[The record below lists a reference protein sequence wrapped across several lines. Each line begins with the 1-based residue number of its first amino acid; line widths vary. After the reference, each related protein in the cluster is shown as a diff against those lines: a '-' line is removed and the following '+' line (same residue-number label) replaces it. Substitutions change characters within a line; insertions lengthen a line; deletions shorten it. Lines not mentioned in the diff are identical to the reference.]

1 MKKRSRPS
9 FFRHLDEDY
18 ARRQAA
24 VGADAGKTKSKGVID
39 MSIKQFVWL
48 AVFFVALASF
58 GSAASTYA
66 IIDLAG
72 HGPAGEQGLQGVQGE
87 MGEQG
92 PIGLRGLPGNDA
104 SQEMIKRL
112 AGLWSVQQASALQ
125 GGGFVS
131 FNDAIVGSCV
141 QYVLTGEP
149 DVSACPGFSGG
160 Q

>member
-18 ARRQAA
+18 ARRQATA
-24 VGADAGKTKSKGVID
+24 GTDGARTKSKGVID
-39 MSIKQFVWL
+39 MSIQQFVWL
-48 AVFFVALASF
+48 AVFFVALACF

-66 IIDLAG
+66 IIELAG
-72 HGPAGEQGLQGVQGE
+72 DGPAGAQGLQGVQGDK
-87 MGEQG
+87 GDQG
-92 PIGLRGLPGNDA
+92 PIGLRGLAGNDA

-112 AGLWSVQQASALQ
+112 AGLWSVQQASVLQ
-125 GGGFVS
+125 GGASVS
-131 FNDAIVGSCV
+131 FNDPLVGSCV

-149 DVSACPGFSGG
+149 GVNACPGFSEG